1 MFLKEEMGLCL
12 LTESRLWNRK
22 ASMKNQELSKIFFE
36 MADLLEMEGVSFK
49 PFAYRKVALSLD
61 GLKEDVGE
69 IYRNG
74 GVKALHEISGVGE
87 GIAAAIEEYL
97 KTGKVK
103 QLEALKKKLPMK
115 IDELLKVESL
125 GPRKIKVLYEKLG
138 VKDLKDLARAAKAHK
153 IAPLFGFGEKT
164 EKNILQGLEF
174 LKQSK
179 GRFLLGE
186 IMPTVK
192 IIEERLKGRKEIKEI
207 SVAGSVRRRKETIGD
222 IDILVVSDNPKKTSD
237 FFVSMPEVEKVWA
250 EGSTKCSVRIKEG
263 FDVDLRMVPQKSFG
277 SALQYFTGSKE
288 HNIATRK
295 IAIEKGL
302 KLSEYGVFR
311 GAKQI
316 AGKTEEEVYKAI
328 GLPFIAPEM
337 REDDG
342 EIQAALENKLPIL
355 VEQKD
360 IKGDLHCHTTSSDGE
375 NSLEEMVE
383 AAMDLGYEYVGISD
397 HSKFLGVTNGLDEK
411 KLLVQH
417 KKIYEINEKNKKQG
431 KNFRVLHGCE
441 VDIKPDGSLAI
452 KDEVLE
458 KLDYVIASVH
468 SSMKMP
474 QKEMTARI
482 IKALENK
489 NVDIFGHPTGRLIG
503 QRDEYQMDFD
513 KILETAKK
521 TGTILE
527 INASPYRLDL
537 NGFNICRAKS
547 QGVKMIINTDSH
559 KKEQLDLMEYGVWQA
574 RRGWAEKQDIINTLP
589 VDELLKFFKR

>member
-1 MFLKEEMGLCL
+1 
-12 LTESRLWNRK
+12 
-22 ASMKNQELSKIFFE
+22 MKNQELSKIFFE

-49 PFAYRKVALSLD
+49 PFAYRKAALSLD
-61 GLKEDVGE
+61 DLKEDVGE

-74 GVKALHEISGVGE
+74 GVKALYNISGVGE

-97 KTGKVK
+97 KTGKLK
-103 QLEALKKKLPMK
+103 QLGELKKKLPMK
-115 IDELLKVESL
+115 IDELSKVESL
-125 GPRKIKVLYEKLG
+125 GPRKIKILYEKLG
-138 VKDLKDLARAAKAHK
+138 VKNLKDLAKAAKAHK

-186 IMPTVK
+186 IMPAVK
-192 IIEERLKGRKEIKEI
+192 IIEERLRSRKEIREI

-222 IDILVVSDNPKKTSD
+222 IDILVVSKNPKKTSD
-237 FFVSMPEVEKVWA
+237 FFVSMPEVKKIWA
-250 EGSTKCSVRIKEG
+250 QGATKCSVKFSEG
-263 FDVDLRMVPQKSFG
+263 FNIDLRMVPQKSFG

-311 GAKQI
+311 GAEQI

-342 EIQAALENKLPIL
+342 EIQAAIENRLPIL
-355 VEQKD
+355 IEQKD
-360 IKGDLHCHTTSSDGE
+360 IKGDLHCHSSFE
-375 NSLEEMVE
+375 APLQKRSSIEEMCKR
-383 AAMDLGYEYVGISD
+383 AMELGYEYLGISD
-397 HSKFLGVTNGLDEK
+397 HTKFLRIETGLNEKQLLKQIDHIK
-411 KLLVQH
+411 KL
-417 KKIYEINEKNKKQG
+417 NKKFQIS
-431 KNFRVLHGCE
+431 NFKFQILCGCE
-441 VDIKPDGSLAI
+441 ANILNDGSIDI

-458 KLDYVIASVH
+458 KLDYVIAGVH
-468 SSMKMP
+468 SSLKMP
-474 QKEMTARI
+474 KQEMTQRI
-482 IKALENK
+482 IRAMQNP
-489 NVDIFGHPTGRLIG
+489 NVDIISHPTGRLIG
-503 QRDEYQMDFD
+503 RRDEYQMDFD

-527 INASPYRLDL
+527 INSSPYRLDL
-537 NGFNICRAKS
+537 NGFNIRRAKS
-547 QGVKMIINTDSH
+547 QGIKMIINTDSH
-559 KKEQLDLMEYGVWQA
+559 KKEQLDLMEYGAWQA
-574 RRGWAEKQDIINTLP
+574 RKGWAEKSDIINTLP
-589 VDELLKFFKR
+589 VEELLKFFKR